1 MVQLCICIVRV
12 SYIFCD
18 PVLACVTVIPV
29 LLLNRLPRHLD
40 DFFCLE
46 QLVKAAENASSI
58 LCANQS
64 SLLSLELQRRNE
76 ISDERQ
82 TYLHEN
88 LVCICKSY

>member
-1 MVQLCICIVRV
+1 VNFYDCVVRV

-40 DFFCLE
+40 DYLCLE

-64 SLLSLELQRRNE
+64 SLLSLELQHHTE
-76 ISDERQ
+76 ISEERRM
-82 TYLHEN
+82 YLHEN
-88 LVCICKSY
+88 LVCTCI